1 MSKSPPPPSAS
12 GAASAPYA
20 PSWPNAA
27 ALGFSCLWIAI
38 LSLPMWTGQY
48 LAGAHSDQY
57 ANGIAFGWWGA
68 HQMATTHQIP
78 LWNPYAFMGFPT
90 VAGFG
95 DLFYPTS
102 LLRIILPT
110 ALAIDLK
117 FVLHYVL
124 AGFALYQLLRLLGFS
139 WTAAITGGT
148 AYQLS
153 GVVVSL
159 VSPGHDGKLFVTSL
173 LPVMMIGLV
182 LGIRR
187 RRWEGFALS
196 GLTVGLA
203 LLSPQYQMTQYA
215 LVASG
220 LFTLYLAFGEP
231 QGLTVRERW
240 LVLAGALVAV
250 LLGFGISMIQVLP
263 FFHNIPLSPR
273 AEVRGYEWSSSFGL
287 PWSHFPEL
295 FLSGFAGHYETY
307 WGPNILKFH
316 SEYLGLPVLGLAAVG
331 VGTSRHTMRWWM
343 LGIGVLFLLVALG
356 GSTPFYRIWY
366 ALVPYVSKTRAP
378 GMALYVVALVAA
390 AFAAMGVERL
400 ERGEGKRTLQ
410 ILLGV
415 AGLTALLALA
425 GVFGEM
431 AVSMAR
437 DIPPLSGDPVQTAI
451 AAGDGIRIG
460 ALGSAIGLAVV
471 AALGLAF
478 LVGRVQGPVFC
489 LLLVTLVGADFFRA
503 GKPFWNWS
511 RPEHETFALDP
522 IIRRIQAAPQ
532 PARALQP
539 SRVLN
544 LGDVYRQMSLMRFE
558 IPQVLGGI
566 RSIELRSFDQLLGL
580 SGENDWANLGH
591 LHLWNLLAVRF
602 VILPDT
608 QAIPGYHLV
617 LGPVTTGA
625 GRTAF
630 LYEADTA
637 PPYLRVVPA
646 AAKVDSGQVVPT
658 LIDPRLDFGRLVL
671 FDQTEAINPLPVT
684 EMPAPSPSRAT
695 FQNWSPGRM
704 SITLDPSPPQD
715 SYLLIAE
722 NWYPDWHATVDGTA
736 ITALRGDQTLLT
748 VPVKAGAKRVELEF
762 SSAYY
767 ARGKLL
773 TIVSLVLLAVWAAA
787 AVWWRRA
794 HRGG

>member
-1 MSKSPPPPSAS
+1 
-12 GAASAPYA
+12 
-20 PSWPNAA
+20 
-27 ALGFSCLWIAI
+27 
-38 LSLPMWTGQY
+38 MWQGKY
-48 LAGAHSDQY
+48 LAGLHSDQF

-68 HQMATTHQIP
+68 HQMATTHQVP
-78 LWNPYAFMGFPT
+78 LWNPFAFMGFPT

-110 ALAIDLK
+110 PLAIDLK

-159 VSPGHDGKLFVTSL
+159 VSPGHDGKLFVTAL

-220 LFTLYLAFGEP
+220 LFALYLTFGEP
-231 QGLTVRERW
+231 QGLTQRERW
-240 LVLAGALVAV
+240 LALAGAVGAV

-263 FFHNIPLSPR
+263 FFHNIPYSPR

-287 PWSHFPEL
+287 PWTHFPEL
-295 FLSGFAGHYETY
+295 FVSGFAGHYETY

-316 SEYLGLPVLGLAAVG
+316 SEYLGLPVLGLATVG
-331 VGTSRHTMRWWM
+331 AGTSRRPLRWWM
-343 LGIGVLFLLVALG
+343 LGIGGLFLLVALG
-356 GSTPFYRIWY
+356 GSTPFYRLWY

-378 GMALYVVALVAA
+378 GMALYIVALVAA
-390 AFAAMGVERL
+390 TFAAMGVERL
-400 ERGEGKRTLQ
+400 ERGEGKQTLQ
-410 ILLGV
+410 IALGV
-415 AGLTALLALA
+415 AGLTAILAAA

-437 DIPPLSGDPVQTAI
+437 GLAPVSFDPVQQAM
-451 AAGDGIRIG
+451 AAGDGIRFG
-460 ALGSAIGLAVV
+460 ALGSAVGLAVV
-471 AALGLAF
+471 AVLGLAF
-478 LVGRVQGPVFC
+478 LKGRVQTPAFC
-489 LLLVTLVGADFFRA
+489 LVLVTLVGADLFRA
-503 GKPFWNWS
+503 GQPFWNWS
-511 RPEHETFALDP
+511 RPEQELY
-522 IIRRIQAAPQ
+522 APDAVIHRLQSVTQ
-532 PARALQP
+532 PAR
-539 SRVLN
+539 VLN
-544 LGDVYRQMSLMRFE
+544 IGDVYRQMSLMRFG

-566 RSIELRSFDQLLGL
+566 RSIELSSFDVLMGL
-580 SGENDWANLGH
+580 RGENEWTNLGH
-591 LHLWNLLAVRF
+591 LHLWNLMAVRF

-608 QAIPGYHLV
+608 QTIPGYHQV

-625 GRTAF
+625 GRTAY
-630 LYEADTA
+630 LYEADTV

-646 AAKVDSGQVVPT
+646 AAKGDTDQIVPT
-658 LIDPRLDFGRLVL
+658 LIDPRLDFNRLVL
-671 FDQTEAINPLPVT
+671 FDRTEAINPLPVT
-684 EMPAPSPSRAT
+684 EMPALSPSHAT
-695 FQNWSPGRM
+695 FAHWSPGRM
-704 SITLDPSPPQD
+704 SIALDPAPPQD
-715 SYLLIAE
+715 SYLLVSE
-722 NWYPDWHATVDGTA
+722 NWYPDWHATVDGQPV
-736 ITALRGDQTLLT
+736 TALRGDQTFLT
-748 VPVKAGAKRVELEF
+748 VPVKAGARQVELQF
-762 SSAYY
+762 SSRYFAT
-767 ARGKLL
+767 GKLITL
-773 TIVSLVLLAVWAAA
+773 ASLLLLLAWAGV

-794 HRGG
+794 HQSG